1 MAAIGSSLADTP
13 ELDDRA
19 LQRASIVVVDWAP
32 QAMKEAGDL
41 VLANATVLPIE
52 KIAQLSDLVTGAVV
66 GGRADD
72 DITIF
77 KSLGVGLQDI
87 VLAGLAW

>member
-1 MAAIGSSLADTP
+1 
-13 ELDDRA
+13 
-19 LQRASIVVVDWAP
+19 VVVDWAP

-66 GGRADD
+66 GRRADD

>member
-1 MAAIGSSLADTP
+1 
-13 ELDDRA
+13 
-19 LQRASIVVVDWAP
+19 
-32 QAMKEAGDL
+32 MKEAGDL

-66 GGRADD
+66 GRRADD

-77 KSLGVGLQDI
+77 KSVGVGLQDI
-87 VLAGLAW
+87 ALAGLAWRRLEERSEAV

>member
-1 MAAIGSSLADTP
+1 M
-13 ELDDRA
+13 
-19 LQRASIVVVDWAP
+19 VDWLP

-41 VLANATVLPIE
+41 VLANATGLPIE

-66 GGRADD
+66 GRRADN

-77 KSLGVGLQDI
+77 KSVGVGLQD
-87 VLAGLAW
+87 VALAGLAWRRLEERSEAV